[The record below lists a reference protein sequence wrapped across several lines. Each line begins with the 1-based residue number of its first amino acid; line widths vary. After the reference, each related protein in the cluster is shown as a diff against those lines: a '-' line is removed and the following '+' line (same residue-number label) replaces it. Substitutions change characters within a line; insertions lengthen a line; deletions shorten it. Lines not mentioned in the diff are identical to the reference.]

1 MDVSAVTPDGLEQA
15 AALLEHVLDHL
26 GEATTE
32 REVLVRAAG
41 LLADLADADVAAV
54 CEGGHVHAGVGLGA
68 GGAGGAAGDPQ
79 RGLARVVRDRGGS
92 FAVPGLGRVRAEV
105 VAVPDLAL
113 HLVVGRAEGS
123 PGGRARDLT
132 VAAMVARAASLV
144 VLGRHGRERERWQ
157 QQQDERGAAELHRL
171 QQALR
176 QREQVLT
183 TSVRFQR
190 AVSSRRPL
198 PELLV
203 QLARSSSQLLD
214 GRAVTLVLADPR
226 AGMQLRVVAAVG
238 SPALAEGAALA
249 AAGGL
254 GGFGLSVGGHGA
266 PAAAAVHVNGRGVGA
281 LVAAAD
287 DPLDAV
293 AATVLRAF
301 AEHASTALSH
311 ADTVRAAEQAANDP
325 LTGLPTRAALLRRL
339 EVALAARA
347 TDGLGAAVLFLD
359 LDGFQAVKDSLGHA
373 AGDAV
378 LQRAAA
384 RLRRC
389 LRGDDVAAR
398 LGAAEFAVVVRD
410 EDPLRAALRVA
421 QRARGSLLEPWE
433 LDGRAVRVGC
443 SVGVAVADGEVGAAE
458 LLRRADSAVLSA
470 RDGADPAA
478 GGEGDAGPDA
488 DAAGGVAVWS
498 ARLADADALRRELES
513 DLAGAVE
520 RGEFELAYQPV
531 VRLADG
537 AVVGA
542 EALLR
547 WRHPARGLLDAATF
561 LAGAERSP
569 AADRL
574 WRWVL
579 HRACEDAARWC
590 RRAPGF
596 RVSVNLSAAHAL
608 SRSAAEDVRA
618 AVVAAGLDPAALV
631 LELPAALVPV
641 LAGGAGGAAE
651 GAAAGDDDLLRARLH
666 RLRQTGACLVV
677 DGVGAAVSAG
687 RPGAVLGGA
696 VLGGGVLGEGAL
708 APLRT
713 LPLDGVKLD
722 RSLVAALAGE
732 RAQEVAPAVGALV
745 RLASALGLRV
755 GAAGVERA
763 DQAGALRELGCSQA
777 QGHLLGVPAP
787 AAELALVSAAEAA
800 GSVAAALEAGFARA
814 GDDAA
819 GAGDDA
825 AGAGDDA
832 AGAGDDAA
840 GAGDDAAGDE
850 GDAARPFDEGEVAE
864 DEGGVAAAPPGPP
877 PGAPPAPAPVRA
889 VRPAELRRLLGAQR

>member
-68 GGAGGAAGDPQ
+68 AGDPQ

-113 HLVVGRAEGS
+113 HLVLGRAEGS
-123 PGGRARDLT
+123 PGGRSRDLT
-132 VAAMVARAASLV
+132 VAALVARAASLV

-198 PELLV
+198 PELLL

-238 SPALAEGAALA
+238 SPVLAEPAAVA

-287 DPLDAV
+287 APLDAV

-311 ADTVRAAEQAANDP
+311 ADTVRAAEQAASDP

-359 LDGFQAVKDSLGHA
+359 LDGLQAVKDSLGHA

-398 LGAAEFAVVVRD
+398 LGADEFAVVVRD

-421 QRARGSLLEPWE
+421 QRARESLLEPWE

-443 SVGVAVADGEVGAAE
+443 RAGVAVADGEVGAAE

-470 RDGADPAA
+470 RDGADRAA
-478 GGEGDAGPDA
+478 GGEGGGAPGA
-488 DAAGGVAVWS
+488 TGGVAVWS
-498 ARLADADALRRELES
+498 ARLADADALRRQLES

-561 LAGAERSP
+561 LTGAERSP

-590 RRAPGF
+590 RRVPGF

-608 SRSAAEDVRA
+608 SRSAADDVRA

-641 LAGGAGGAAE
+641 LAGAGPGGGAAA
-651 GAAAGDDDLLRARLH
+651 GPAGDDDLLRARLH

-677 DGVGAAVSAG
+677 DGVGAAVTAG
-687 RPGAVLGGA
+687 QPGAVLD
-696 VLGGGVLGEGAL
+696 EGAL

-722 RSLVAALAGE
+722 GSLVAALAGE

-745 RLASALGLRV
+745 RLARALGLRV

-763 DQAGALRELGCSQA
+763 DQAGALRELGCAQA
-777 QGHLLGVPAP
+777 QGYLLGVPAP
-787 AAELALVSAAEAA
+787 AAELVLVSAAEAA

-814 GDDAA
+814 GDDV
-819 GAGDDA
+819 D
-825 AGAGDDA
+825 
-832 AGAGDDAA
+832 
-840 GAGDDAAGDE
+840 
-850 GDAARPFDEGEVAE
+850 GEV
-864 DEGGVAAAPPGPP
+864 DGDVDGGAAPVEPSPTGV
-877 PGAPPAPAPVRA
+877 PPAPAPVRA
-889 VRPAELRRLLGAQR
+889 VRPSELRRLLGVQR